1 MDPVERGSV
10 TMLVAVNKDARCVR
24 AMSDNSL
31 AAARLAS
38 QRRADSGPLD
48 YKAFVM
54 AHYR

>member
-10 TMLVAVNKDARCVR
+10 KMLVAENKDARRVR

-38 QRRADSGPLD
+38 RRRADSGPLD

-54 AHYR
+54 AYYR